1 VTTLAYA
8 DPMTERGSAALRRWE
23 PVLIVGTGLIG
34 TSVGLALARAGVT
47 AQLADSNRGAAQVA
61 AVRGAGIGRQ
71 EGTSPGLVVVATPPD
86 HLADEIVAALSAYPD
101 AIVTDVGSIKAGPLT
116 SVRDQVPAAQAARY
130 VGGHPMAG
138 SERSGPLAAAADIF
152 DGRSWAVT
160 PAAGADPAAIEAVE
174 ALAGICGASVVRMDA
189 VEHDQAVAR
198 MSHLPHLMAAL
209 TAARLPGTPATHLQL
224 GGQGI
229 RDVTRIAASDPAL
242 WRQIVLANA
251 DPLHDLLR
259 QLRDQ
264 LDDLVDALDDDRPG
278 PLDALLA
285 SGVAGAA
292 LIPGKHNAPAEVLAT
307 VTVHVPDRP
316 GELAALFAAA
326 GKASVNI
333 EDLRIDHDPG
343 RDYGLVEID
352 VNEARADDLVEAL
365 ASGGW
370 SAHR

>member
-1 VTTLAYA
+1 VTQPVNA
-8 DPMTERGSAALRRWE
+8 AALHPWE

-47 AQLADSNRGAAQVA
+47 AQLTDSNHGAAQVA

-71 EGTSPGLVVVATPPD
+71 QNTTPGLVVVATPPD
-86 HLADEIVAALSAYPD
+86 QLVEEIAAALSTYPN
-101 AIVTDVGSIKAGPLT
+101 AVVTDVGSIKAGPLAG
-116 SVRDQVPAAQAARY
+116 VHLQVPDTEAGRY

-160 PAAGADPAAIEAVE
+160 PDAAADPDAVEAVE
-174 ALAGICGASVVRMDA
+174 TLARACGGSVVRMDP

-209 TAARLPGTPATHLQL
+209 TAARLPGTPAEHLRL

-251 DPLHDLLR
+251 APLHDLLR

-264 LDDLVDALDDDRPG
+264 LDEVVDALGSARPEA
-278 PLDALLA
+278 LDTLLA
-285 SGVAGAA
+285 SGVAGTT
-292 LIPGKHNAPAEVLAT
+292 LIRGKHNAPVEVLAT
-307 VTVHVPDRP
+307 VTVHIPDRP

-326 GKASVNI
+326 GEASVNI

-352 VNEARADDLVEAL
+352 VNADRADAL
-365 ASGGW
+365 IDALSGAGW

>member
-1 VTTLAYA
+1 
-8 DPMTERGSAALRRWE
+8 MTEPARASVLHPWE

-47 AQLADSNRGAAQVA
+47 AQLTDSNRGAAQVA
-61 AVRGAGIGRQ
+61 AVRGAGIDHQRD
-71 EGTSPGLVVVATPPD
+71 TTPGLVLVATPPD
-86 HLADEIVAALSAYPD
+86 HLVAEIAAALSAYGG
-101 AIVTDVGSIKAGPLT
+101 AVVTDVGSIKAGPLAG
-116 SVRDQVPAAQAARY
+116 VRREVPVADAARY

-160 PAAGADPAAIEAVE
+160 PGAGADPRAIEAVE
-174 ALAGICGASVVRMDA
+174 TLARVCGGSVVRMDPL
-189 VEHDQAVAR
+189 EHDHAVAR

-209 TAARLPGTPATHLQL
+209 TAARLPGTPAEHLRL

-229 RDVTRIAASDPAL
+229 RDVTRIAASDPTL

-251 DPLHDLLR
+251 VPLRDLLR

-264 LDDLVDALDDDRPG
+264 LDELVDALG
-278 PLDALLA
+278 DARAEPVDTLLA
-285 SGVAGAA
+285 SGVAGTT
-292 LIPGKHNAPAEVLAT
+292 LIRGKHNAPVEVFAT

-326 GKASVNI
+326 GAASVNI

-352 VNEARADDLVEAL
+352 VNAERADGLIDAL
-365 ASGGW
+365 TRGGW

>member
-1 VTTLAYA
+1 V
-8 DPMTERGSAALRRWE
+8 TERGGAALLPWE

-34 TSVGLALARAGVT
+34 TSVGLALARVGVT
-47 AQLADSNRGAAQVA
+47 AQLADANRGAAQVA
-61 AVRGAGIGRQ
+61 AGRGAGVGRQ
-71 EGTSPGLVVVATPPD
+71 EGTRPGLVLVATPPD
-86 HLADEIVAALSAYPD
+86 HLADEIVAALWAYP
-101 AIVTDVGSIKAGPLT
+101 AAVVTDVGSIKAGPLAG
-116 SVRDQVPAAQAARY
+116 VRDRVPAAQAARY

-160 PAAGADPAAIEAVE
+160 PAADADPRSVEAVE
-174 ALAGICGASVVRMDA
+174 TLAGICGASVVRMDP
-189 VEHDQAVAR
+189 VEHDRAVAR

-229 RDVTRIAASDPAL
+229 RDVTRIAAGDPAL

-251 DPLHDLLR
+251 DPLRDLLR

-264 LDDLVDALDDDRPG
+264 LDELVDALGDARAG

-285 SGVAGAA
+285 GGVAGTA

-316 GELAALFAAA
+316 GALAALFAAA
-326 GKASVNI
+326 GEVSVNI

-352 VNEARADDLVEAL
+352 VNVDRADDLIEAL
-365 ASGGW
+365 AGGGW

>member
-1 VTTLAYA
+1 
-8 DPMTERGSAALRRWE
+8 MTEPGSTALRPWE

-47 AQLADSNRGAAQVA
+47 AQLADSNRSAAQVA
-61 AVRGAGIGRQ
+61 AVRGAGIGQ
-71 EGTSPGLVVVATPPD
+71 EGTRPGLVLVATPPD
-86 HLADEIVAALSAYPD
+86 HLADEIVAALVAYPD
-101 AIVTDVGSIKAGPLT
+101 AVVTDVGSIKAGPLAG
-116 SVRDQVPAAQAARY
+116 VRDRVTVAQAARY

-138 SERSGPLAAAADIF
+138 SERSGPTRGGSRHLRRAVLGGHAGRGCRSASGRSRRDVGPGLWCLRRPDGPGRARPGGGPDVAPAAP
-152 DGRSWAVT
+152 DGRVDRGPAPGHPGDAPSARWA
-160 PAAGADPAAIEAVE
+160 
-174 ALAGICGASVVRMDA
+174 
-189 VEHDQAVAR
+189 
-198 MSHLPHLMAAL
+198 
-209 TAARLPGTPATHLQL
+209 
-224 GGQGI
+224 
-229 RDVTRIAASDPAL
+229 RDSRRHRIAASDPGL

-251 DPLHDLLR
+251 VPLRELLR

-264 LDDLVDALDDDRPG
+264 FDELVDALGDARAG
-278 PLDALLA
+278 PLDVLLA
-285 SGVAGAA
+285 SGVAGTA
-292 LIPGKHNAPAEVLAT
+292 LIPGKHNAPAEELAT

-352 VNEARADDLVEAL
+352 VNDDRVDDLIEAL
-365 ASGGW
+365 AGGGW